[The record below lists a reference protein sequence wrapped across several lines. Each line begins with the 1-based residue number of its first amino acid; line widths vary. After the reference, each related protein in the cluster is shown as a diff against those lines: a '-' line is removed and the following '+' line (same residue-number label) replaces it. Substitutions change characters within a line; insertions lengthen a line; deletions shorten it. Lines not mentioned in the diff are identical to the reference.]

1 MAKLDKTK
9 YSKQEATRLMEIRR
23 LEKMSGDKKEE
34 FAKRT
39 KPINFSQQEI
49 VDESRFAHNQ
59 NSAFVLGNGLSR
71 SSIEPE
77 ELKKYGPVYGCN
89 ALYRTFRPD
98 YLVAVDVK
106 MILEINKSMYQ
117 HKNQVWTNYNKSY
130 EGLQHFNYFQPGKG
144 WSSGPTALWLSA
156 QHRHKTI
163 YILGFD
169 YKGLKEGMKFNNL
182 YADTP
187 NYKKS
192 QDSATF
198 FGNWL
203 RQTASV
209 IKEHEKTEFVRVIAP
224 DNYCPEELNKLENYN
239 TITVQELKNRFVLV

>member
-1 MAKLDKTK
+1 MTKLDKSKYTK
-9 YSKQEATRLMEIRR
+9 SEIQTLLKELRKQKLLSTP
-23 LEKMSGDKKEE
+23 S
-34 FAKRT
+34 T
-39 KPINFSQQEI
+39 KI
-49 VDESRFAHNQ
+49 
-59 NSAFVLGNGLSR
+59 VLGPHTNKEYGFVIGNGVSR
-71 SSIEPE
+71 NSINLNN
-77 ELKKYGPVYGCN
+77 LKQFGKVYACN
-89 ALYRTFRPD
+89 VVYREFDPD

-106 MILEINKSMYQ
+106 MVLEINKSMYQ
-117 HKNQVWTNYNKSY
+117 QKNQVWTNYNKSY

-156 QHRHKTI
+156 QHRHKRI

-169 YKGLKEGMKFNNL
+169 YKGLKDGQRFNNV

-203 RQTASV
+203 RQTQSV
-209 IKEHEKTEFVRVIAP
+209 VKEHEKTEFIRVITP
-224 DNYCPEELNKLENYN
+224 DNYCPDELNKLNNYN
-239 TITVQELKNRFVLV
+239 TITVEEFKKQFVLP